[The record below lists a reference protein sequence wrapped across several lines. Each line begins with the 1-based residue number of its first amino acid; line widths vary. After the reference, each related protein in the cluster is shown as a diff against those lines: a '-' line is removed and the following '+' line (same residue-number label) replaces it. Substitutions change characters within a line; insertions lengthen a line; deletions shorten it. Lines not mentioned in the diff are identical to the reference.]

1 MKTEAADLGIGAVKA
16 YPFAVAGASFLG
28 LGLQDWVYI
37 TAIAVAVC
45 QLCVMGWKFYRW
57 IKSFDVNEDE

>member
-1 MKTEAADLGIGAVKA
+1 MKSEAADLAVGAVKA
-16 YPFAVAGASFLG
+16 YPFAIAGASFLG
-28 LGLQDWVYI
+28 FGLQEWVYI
-37 TAIAVAVC
+37 TAIALAVC